1 MYRLLTEML
10 ACRRRKIV
18 VLKFL
23 FPLFCFYSLANA
35 GHALELTPHQ
45 VEISSVRY
53 KGLEAIRVME
63 SAVST
68 AEDKIAIITKTQM
81 TNGVISG
88 CVAGDVGANAGPRAR
103 GFVGIAFR
111 IAEDVSSFEAIYLRP
126 ANARA
131 QDQLRRNHSVQYI
144 SFPEFPWHKLR
155 KETPGRY
162 ESYAD
167 MALGDWIHYRLEV
180 HGDVA
185 RLFLDNADHPALIVN
200 DLKLGERSGAVGLWI
215 GPGTEAHFTNIT
227 IEKARDREPKS
238 VSCEIN

>member
-81 TNGVISG
+81 TNGGFPAASLVTLARTQG
-88 CVAGDVGANAGPRAR
+88 RGP
-103 GFVGIAFR
+103 
-111 IAEDVSSFEAIYLRP
+111 
-126 ANARA
+126 
-131 QDQLRRNHSVQYI
+131 
-144 SFPEFPWHKLR
+144 
-155 KETPGRY
+155 
-162 ESYAD
+162 
-167 MALGDWIHYRLEV
+167 EV
-180 HGDVA
+180 LSA
-185 RLFLDNADHPALIVN
+185 
-200 DLKLGERSGAVGLWI
+200 
-215 GPGTEAHFTNIT
+215 
-227 IEKARDREPKS
+227 
-238 VSCEIN
+238 

>member
-1 MYRLLTEML
+1 ML
-10 ACRRRKIV
+10 R
-18 VLKFL
+18 FL
-23 FPLFCFYSLANA
+23 FPLFCFVSLANA
-35 GHALELTPHQ
+35 GNALELTPQ
-45 VEISSVRY
+45 LSCTSVRY

-155 KETPGRY
+155 KETPGVLRKR
-162 ESYAD
+162 AD
-167 MALGDWIHYRLEV
+167 MALSGLDSPRLEV
-180 HGDVA
+180 HGNVV
-185 RLFLDNADHPALIVN
+185 RLFLDNAGSSGFDREGPQIGRV
-200 DLKLGERSGAVGLWI
+200 DLK
-215 GPGTEAHFTNIT
+215 
-227 IEKARDREPKS
+227 
-238 VSCEIN
+238 